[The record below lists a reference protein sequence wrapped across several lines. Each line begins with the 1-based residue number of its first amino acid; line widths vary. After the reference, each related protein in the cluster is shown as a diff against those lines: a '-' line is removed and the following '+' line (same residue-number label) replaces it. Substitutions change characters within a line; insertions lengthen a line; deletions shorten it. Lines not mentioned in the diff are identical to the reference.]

1 MKIFDFKERAEW
13 IKSNGT
19 IVEIAYIVQELI
31 PGGELFDYVEIRG
44 PFSEQICR
52 YYFRQMLLGINHMH
66 SKGFSHR
73 DLKPQ
78 NILLD

>member
-1 MKIFDFKERAEW
+1 MKVFDVKERAEW

-31 PGGELFDYVEIRG
+31 PGGELFDYVEITG

-52 YYFRQMLLGINHMH
+52 
-66 SKGFSHR
+66 
-73 DLKPQ
+73 
-78 NILLD
+78 

>member
-31 PGGELFDYVEIRG
+31 PGGELFDYVEITG

-52 YYFRQMLLGINHMH
+52 
-66 SKGFSHR
+66 
-73 DLKPQ
+73 
-78 NILLD
+78 